1 MNQDLDPKVLRD
13 RARRIVRDIR
23 QGEPGER
30 FIRYW
35 RIRQRREHERPLRKI
50 VIISIGFILVI
61 AGTILG
67 PAPFFPGIILGL
79 PGLAI
84 LAARFRVIAMALD
97 KSEVLVRKIV
107 DTIRRKKEQKK
118 KRS

>member
-1 MNQDLDPKVLRD
+1 MNQDLDPAVLRD

-35 RIRQRREHERPLRKI
+35 RIRQRREHEHPLRRI
-50 VIISIGFILVI
+50 VAVWIGFVLVGAGIL
-61 AGTILG
+61 LG
-67 PAPFFPGIILGL
+67 PTPVFPGFIFGV

-84 LAARFRVIAMALD
+84 LAGRFRIIAMALD
-97 KSEVLVRKIV
+97 KGEMLLRKIIGVVRK
-107 DTIRRKKEQKK
+107 KKT
-118 KRS
+118 S